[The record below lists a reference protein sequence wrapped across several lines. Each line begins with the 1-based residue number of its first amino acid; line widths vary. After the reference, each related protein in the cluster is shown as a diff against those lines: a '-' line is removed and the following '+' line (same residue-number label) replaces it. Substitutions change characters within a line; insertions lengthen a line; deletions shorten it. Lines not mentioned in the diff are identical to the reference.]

1 MSFNTVSQAGAVK
14 DYIKD
19 FLKSMKG
26 IYLCIF
32 IPFIIMLVYF
42 IINNVKNKNNSKD
55 FKLKKTYTYEYQI
68 ITIIM
73 LIFIVL
79 FSYSYYYT
87 LDDKYNSDKL
97 QAFNLKDLFLTASNP
112 TLCVKDFGIIS
123 YGLIDAK
130 TKLIGSNENEL
141 IFAYNDEII
150 EKDNTRDI
158 DDTVWKDIIENETNN
173 TLNNLNKYF
182 ISQNI
187 SDKNEHTGLFKDKNL
202 IIIMMESVNDIIINS
217 KYYPNFDY
225 LLNHSYY
232 FENNY
237 SPRNSCA
244 TGNNEFSTLTSLYSI
259 YNNCTAN
266 IYQDNTYF
274 ESMFNLFNNGGYTTN
289 SFHNYNNNYYYRTV
303 IHPNM
308 GSMNYYD
315 ANSLNIDY
323 STVYGKWASDEDL
336 MQKYLE
342 TLDSQ
347 NLQKFMSYIITVT
360 SHQPYSISSSYGDM
374 YLDLFTDE
382 DYSMDIKRYMSKLKV
397 LDNAL
402 GILIEGLKERKIL
415 DDTVIIL
422 FGDHYP
428 YGITLDHLNE
438 VLDRNLT
445 NYENEKVLLL
455 IFNSKLEK
463 TTISSY
469 TSYINLLPTIANLF
483 DLDYDPRL
491 YQGEDLFSSDYN
503 NIVVFYDMSW
513 KNDLAYYNA
522 ASGKITYYT
531 DFTYTDEEIK
541 KINEMIYNKINTSS
555 LAIKNNYFA
564 YLKEKIDERKGN

>member
-14 DYIKD
+14 EYIKD
-19 FLKSMKG
+19 FLMSMKG

-32 IPFIIMLVYF
+32 IPFAFCLICF
-42 IINNVKNKNNSKD
+42 ILKNVKNKNFSKD

-73 LIFIVL
+73 LILIVI

-87 LDDKYNSDKL
+87 LDDKYNTDKL
-97 QAFNLKDLFLTASNP
+97 QVTKLKDLFVSASNP
-112 TLCVKDFGIIS
+112 SLCVKDFGIIS
-123 YGLIDAK
+123 YGLIDVKAK
-130 TKLIGSNENEL
+130 VLGSTDSEL
-141 IFAYNDEII
+141 IFAYNQ
-150 EKDNTRDI
+150 EKKQEDNSRDI
-158 DDTVWKDIIENETNN
+158 DDTVWNDIIANETNTTLN
-173 TLNNLNKYF
+173 TLNNYF

-187 SDKNEHTGLFKDKNL
+187 TNKNEYTGMFENKNL
-202 IIIMMESVNDIIINS
+202 IVIMMESVNDIIINS

-274 ESMFNLFNNGGYTTN
+274 ESMFNLFNNSGYTTN
-289 SFHNYNNNYYYRTV
+289 SFHNYNNTYYYRTV

-323 STVYGKWASDEDL
+323 STIYGKWASDEDL

-342 TLDSQ
+342 KLDSE
-347 NLQKFMSYIITVT
+347 NPEKFMSYIITVS
-360 SHQPYSISSSYGDM
+360 SHQPYSISSPYGDM

-402 GILIEGLKERKIL
+402 GILIEGLKERNL
-415 DDTVIIL
+415 LEDTVIVL

-438 VLDRNLT
+438 VLERDLND
-445 NYENEKVLLL
+445 YENEKVPLL
-455 IFNSKLEK
+455 IFNSNLEK
-463 TTISSY
+463 TTFSTY

-483 DLDYDPRL
+483 NLDYDPRL
-491 YQGEDLFSSDYN
+491 YQGEDVFSSDYTN
-503 NIVVFYDMSW
+503 LVVFYDMSW

-522 ASGKITYYT
+522 VTGKITYYT
-531 DFTYTDEEIK
+531 DFTYTEEEIK
-541 KINEMIYNKINTSS
+541 KINEMVYNKINTSS

-564 YLKEKIDERKGN
+564 YLKEKIDERKEN

>member
-55 FKLKKTYTYEYQI
+55 FKLKKTYNYEYQI

-73 LIFIVL
+73 LILVVL

-150 EKDNTRDI
+150 EKDKTRDI

-173 TLNNLNKYF
+173 TLNTLNKYF

-187 SDKNEHTGLFKDKNL
+187 SDKNEYTGLFKDKNL
-202 IIIMMESVNDIIINS
+202 IVIMMESVNDIIINS

-244 TGNNEFSTLTSLYSI
+244 TGNL
-259 YNNCTAN
+259 
-266 IYQDNTYF
+266 
-274 ESMFNLFNNGGYTTN
+274 
-289 SFHNYNNNYYYRTV
+289 
-303 IHPNM
+303 IH
-308 GSMNYYD
+308 
-315 ANSLNIDY
+315 
-323 STVYGKWASDEDL
+323 
-336 MQKYLE
+336 
-342 TLDSQ
+342 
-347 NLQKFMSYIITVT
+347 
-360 SHQPYSISSSYGDM
+360 
-374 YLDLFTDE
+374 
-382 DYSMDIKRYMSKLKV
+382 
-397 LDNAL
+397 
-402 GILIEGLKERKIL
+402 
-415 DDTVIIL
+415 
-422 FGDHYP
+422 
-428 YGITLDHLNE
+428 
-438 VLDRNLT
+438 
-445 NYENEKVLLL
+445 
-455 IFNSKLEK
+455 
-463 TTISSY
+463 
-469 TSYINLLPTIANLF
+469 
-483 DLDYDPRL
+483 
-491 YQGEDLFSSDYN
+491 
-503 NIVVFYDMSW
+503 
-513 KNDLAYYNA
+513 
-522 ASGKITYYT
+522 
-531 DFTYTDEEIK
+531 
-541 KINEMIYNKINTSS
+541 
-555 LAIKNNYFA
+555 
-564 YLKEKIDERKGN
+564 